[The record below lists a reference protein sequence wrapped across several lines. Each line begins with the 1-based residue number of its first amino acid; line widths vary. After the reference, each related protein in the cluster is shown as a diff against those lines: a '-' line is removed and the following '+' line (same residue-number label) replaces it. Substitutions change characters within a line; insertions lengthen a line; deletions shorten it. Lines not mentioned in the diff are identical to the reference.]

1 MEVNSSS
8 SPQIREFE
16 FQMASISVEKG
27 PSTSPA
33 DELFYRGKLLPL
45 HLPPR
50 LQMVQKL
57 LQNTTT
63 TIDEEEEEESF
74 CGMPFIST
82 ATSSTDTST
91 PMESCNISPS
101 ESCRVSCE
109 LNPDDC
115 YFEWSSE
122 FSTFINSHP
131 KKSWA
136 KKLKLVKQ
144 SLISQKLK
152 ASKAYLKGL
161 FSKSGCSDESCAK
174 AASCCNH
181 PESDQQQ
188 GLNGQDFSINNKYM
202 KVGMRPSLPY
212 IGKCPHPTIASV
224 IKNGERD
231 GVEDTL
237 SNPRRSFS
245 AAIKRHSPTKCLSS
259 SSSFSSGTSSSSSS
273 SSIAFISNGCYELN
287 FLKRSSSDTSEI
299 EGSIQAAIAHC
310 KKSQE
315 LSSSRKPLAENGA
328 CSLSAPKIVAC
339 DVQGRQ
345 ETGKEDKVEKIGYE
359 TTYSNPV
366 VEIAGH
372 VRDELCGFVWVLLAL
387 LLIPFSTK
395 LET

>member
-27 PSTSPA
+27 SSTSPA

-50 LQMVQKL
+50 VQMVQKL
-57 LQNTTT
+57 LQTTTT
-63 TIDEEEEEESF
+63 TIEEEEEESF
-74 CGMPFIST
+74 CGVPFIST
-82 ATSSTDTST
+82 ATRSTSSTGASTDTST

-115 YFEWSSE
+115 YFEWSTELS
-122 FSTFINSHP
+122 SFINSHP
-131 KKSWA
+131 KKSWS

-174 AASCCNH
+174 AASSCSHHHH
-181 PESDQQQ
+181 PETDQQD
-188 GLNGQDFSINNKYM
+188 LNGKDFSNKYM
-202 KVGMRPSLPY
+202 KVGMMRPSLLAHV
-212 IGKCPHPTIASV
+212 GKCTHPTIASV

-237 SNPRRSFS
+237 SNHRRSFS

-299 EGSIQAAIAHC
+299 EGSIEAAIAHC
-310 KKSQE
+310 KKSQD
-315 LSSSRKPLAENGA
+315 LSSSRKPLTETGA

-339 DVQGRQ
+339 EVQGRQ
-345 ETGKEDKVEKIGYE
+345 GACSI
-359 TTYSNPV
+359 
-366 VEIAGH
+366 
-372 VRDELCGFVWVLLAL
+372 
-387 LLIPFSTK
+387 
-395 LET
+395 

>member
-57 LQNTTT
+57 LQNTPT
-63 TIDEEEEEESF
+63 TIEEEEEESF

-161 FSKSGCSDESCAK
+161 FTKSGCSDESCAK
-174 AASCCNH
+174 AANCCNH

-237 SNPRRSFS
+237 SNPRRS
-245 AAIKRHSPTKCLSS
+245 
-259 SSSFSSGTSSSSSS
+259 
-273 SSIAFISNGCYELN
+273 
-287 FLKRSSSDTSEI
+287 SSDTSEI

-345 ETGKEDKVEKIGYE
+345 GACSI
-359 TTYSNPV
+359 
-366 VEIAGH
+366 
-372 VRDELCGFVWVLLAL
+372 
-387 LLIPFSTK
+387 
-395 LET
+395 

>member
-1 MEVNSSS
+1 MAKNSTSDPPLKHHNVAEEEEEEEDYIDMEVNSSS

-16 FQMASISVEKG
+16 FQMGSICVEKES
-27 PSTSPA
+27 STSPA

-57 LQNTTT
+57 IQTTPT
-63 TIDEEEEEESF
+63 TIEEEEEESF

-82 ATSSTDTST
+82 ATSSTAPSTDTST

-115 YFEWSSE
+115 YFEWSNE
-122 FSTFINSHP
+122 FSTFINSHHP

-161 FSKSGCSDESCAK
+161 FSKSGCSDES
-174 AASCCNH
+174 SCCNH
-181 PESDQQQ
+181 PESDQQ
-188 GLNGQDFSINNKYM
+188 GLNNAQDFSSNKYM

-224 IKNGERD
+224 IKSGERD
-231 GVEDTL
+231 GGVEDTL

-310 KKSQE
+310 KKSQD
-315 LSSSRKPLAENGA
+315 LSSSRKPLPENAA

-339 DVQGRQ
+339 EVQGRQ
-345 ETGKEDKVEKIGYE
+345 GACSI
-359 TTYSNPV
+359 
-366 VEIAGH
+366 
-372 VRDELCGFVWVLLAL
+372 
-387 LLIPFSTK
+387 
-395 LET
+395 